1 MIKIVPSGDSIVIIK
16 DLNKSLKS
24 SILTNYIE
32 KLNLNEIEDIISL
45 KNSVGIIFNP
55 HKISSNKFRKKIKS
69 LILNKK
75 LTNNKSL
82 KTWKIPIC
90 YDKEF
95 AIDLNEISDK
105 CKLDKNLVI
114 KDIKK

>member
-16 DLNKSLKS
+16 DLNNLKS

-55 HKISSNKFRKKIKS
+55 YKITSNKFIFTIFFIFS
-69 LILNKK
+69 CIV
-75 LTNNKSL
+75 
-82 KTWKIPIC
+82 
-90 YDKEF
+90 
-95 AIDLNEISDK
+95 EI
-105 CKLDKNLVI
+105 
-114 KDIKK
+114 